1 MARATRDKR
10 ILVRFITRSCS
21 IQRAI
26 SLIGY
31 RRCGRVGERNCSH
44 LINREREKKDD
55 RRAEGAVREVR
66 ESGKAGRGG
75 RVFKI
80 LGPGG
85 GLFPSPSL
93 ARRVGYFSGASF
105 LVRVRVSA

>member
-55 RRAEGAVREVR
+55 RRGGVLGRKKKR
-66 ESGKAGRGG
+66 GK
-75 RVFKI
+75 
-80 LGPGG
+80 GG
-85 GLFPSPSL
+85 GGGGFLKCFGSGGGFFFPLPGTKGGVFQRCEFRL
-93 ARRVGYFSGASF
+93 A
-105 LVRVRVSA
+105 L